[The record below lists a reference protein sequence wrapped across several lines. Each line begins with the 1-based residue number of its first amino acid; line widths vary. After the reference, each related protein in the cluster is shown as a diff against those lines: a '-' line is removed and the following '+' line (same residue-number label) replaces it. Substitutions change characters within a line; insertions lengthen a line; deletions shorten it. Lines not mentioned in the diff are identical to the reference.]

1 MTLSV
6 PSGAVLLTR
15 GLDVLRTHQERSR
28 RTLSLIPAE
37 NVMLPLAR
45 LPFVADLA
53 ARYMFDEHPD
63 PAAGDW
69 RFPAGKEAAWL
80 ETGLTVPLLR
90 RLTGAAAV
98 NVRPLSGLHAMQMV
112 IAALGGAPG
121 STIACLAPGQGGHY
135 ATADIVRQ
143 MGYTPV
149 HLPGQG
155 MHDLDTGR
163 LGAFL
168 TQHRPSLVY
177 VDQCHALTGL
187 DIAPLAATI
196 KQSGLPTGLHVDVSH
211 TLGLVLGGVLP
222 NPLTAGADSLS
233 ASTHKSFPGPQKG
246 IIATR
251 TAETA
256 QRITAVQP
264 RMVSNHHFAAVA
276 ALGLSL
282 AAFADHACAYAQ
294 AVTANARLLGKEL
307 AHGGWH
313 LAGAEFGYTRTHQLW
328 VTRTPR
334 PTARDA
340 AGRLYE
346 AGLHVNWL
354 TDLPV
359 GEPALRLGLAEAT
372 WLGLGAGDMPRLA
385 QIMTAATDGSVPLSE
400 LAERTATLR
409 PGPDRLYPFAPR
421 LEGETAP
428 MAAAGMEALAAEV
441 TR

>member
-1 MTLSV
+1 MTPSV
-6 PSGAVLLTR
+6 PSGAELLAR

-37 NVMLPLAR
+37 NVMTPLAR
-45 LPFVADLA
+45 LPFLADLA
-53 ARYMFDEHPD
+53 ARYMFDENAD

-80 ETGLTVPLLR
+80 ETGLAVPLLR

-112 IAALGGAPG
+112 IAALGGPPG

-135 ATADIVRQ
+135 ATADVARQ
-143 MGYTPV
+143 LGYTPL
-149 HLPGQG
+149 HLPGHG
-155 MHDLDTGR
+155 MHDLDTGT
-163 LGAFL
+163 LAGFL
-168 TQHRPSLVY
+168 SEHRPSLVY

-187 DIAPLAATI
+187 DIAPLADAI
-196 KQSGLPTGLHVDVSH
+196 KHGRLSTALHVDISH
-211 TLGLVLGGVLP
+211 TLGLVLGGALP

-246 IIATR
+246 VIATR
-251 TAETA
+251 TAKTGA
-256 QRITAVQP
+256 RIAAIQP
-264 RMVSNHHFAAVA
+264 RMVSSHHFAAVA

-282 AAFADHACAYAQ
+282 AAFADHAGPYAR
-294 AVTANARLLGKEL
+294 AVTVNARRLGKEL
-307 AHGGWH
+307 AHGGWA
-313 LAGAEFGYTRTHQLW
+313 LAGADFGYTRTHQLW
-328 VTRTPR
+328 VTRTHLA
-334 PTARDA
+334 TARDA

-372 WLGLGAGDMPRLA
+372 WLGLNAEDMPRLA
-385 QIMTAATDGSVPLSE
+385 QIMTAATDGSVPLDE
-400 LAERTATLR
+400 LAARTAALR
-409 PGPDRLYPFAPR
+409 PGPGRLYPFAPQPDADAR
-421 LEGETAP
+421 ES
-428 MAAAGMEALAAEV
+428 AAAGVHSVLEGVL
-441 TR
+441 R

>member
-1 MTLSV
+1 MTPSV
-6 PSGAVLLTR
+6 HSGAELLTR
-15 GLDVLRTHQERSR
+15 GLDVLRIHQERSH

-37 NVMLPLAR
+37 NVMAPIAR
-45 LPFVADLA
+45 LPLVADLA
-53 ARYMFDEHPD
+53 ARYMFDEQPD
-63 PAAGDW
+63 PADGDW
-69 RFPAGKEAAWL
+69 RFPASKEAAWL

-90 RLTGAAAV
+90 HLTGAAAV

-112 IAALGGAPG
+112 IAALGGPPS
-121 STIACLAPGQGGHY
+121 STVACLAPAQGGHY
-135 ATADIVRQ
+135 ATADVARQ

-149 HLPGQG
+149 HLPGDG
-155 MHDLDTGR
+155 MHELDTGE
-163 LGAFL
+163 LAGFL
-168 TQHRPSLVY
+168 RKHRPSLVY

-187 DIAPLAATI
+187 DIAPLASAI
-196 KQSGLPTGLHVDVSH
+196 EQCGLPTALHVDVSH
-211 TLGLVLGGVLP
+211 TFGLVMGGALP
-222 NPLTAGADSLS
+222 NPLTCGADSFS

-256 QRITAVQP
+256 QRIAQIQP

-282 AAFADHACAYAQ
+282 AAFADHAGPYAQ
-294 AVTANARLLGKEL
+294 AVVTNARGLGKEL
-307 AHGGWH
+307 AHGGWA

-328 VTRTPR
+328 VTRTPQHS
-334 PTARDA
+334 ARDA

-359 GEPALRLGLAEAT
+359 DGPALRLGLAEAT
-372 WLGLGAGDMPRLA
+372 WRGLDAEDMTRLA
-385 QIMTAATDGSVPLSE
+385 QIMIAAADGSVPPAE
-400 LAERTATLR
+400 LAEQTAALH
-409 PGPDRLYPFAPR
+409 PEDPYPFTPR
-421 LEGETAP
+421 LDESATAS
-428 MAAAGMEALAAEV
+428 AAADVQAILSGV